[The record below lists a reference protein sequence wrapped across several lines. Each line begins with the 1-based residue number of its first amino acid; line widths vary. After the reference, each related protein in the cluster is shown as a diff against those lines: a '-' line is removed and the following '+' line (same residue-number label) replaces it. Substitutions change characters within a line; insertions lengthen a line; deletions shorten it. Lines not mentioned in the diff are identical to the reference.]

1 MIGNERVDGGVDDDD
16 DDDDDDG
23 IVTLPQKSWWL
34 ASRS

>member
-1 MIGNERVDGGVDDDD
+1 MIGNERVDGGVDDD